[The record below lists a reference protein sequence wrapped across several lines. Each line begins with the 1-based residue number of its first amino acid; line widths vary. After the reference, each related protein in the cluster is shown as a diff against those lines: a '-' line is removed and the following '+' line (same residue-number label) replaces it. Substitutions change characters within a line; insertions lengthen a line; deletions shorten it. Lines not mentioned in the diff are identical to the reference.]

1 MKDIEK
7 LKQGIQEFVFYI
19 EKSSMRLF
27 DKLFGKK
34 AKVKEKR
41 EADSPDQAG
50 KFMPKP
56 DIPIDEKFIINFNE
70 NGGKFLYCVD
80 DKDVKS
86 NFYNILK
93 ENNWNE
99 EVCCFDENLK
109 EVFQEFDLKFTTN
122 FNADFCLLPC
132 EFLIADSG
140 SLLMTSNQIGER
152 KLADLPYNFVV
163 LAYTSQLIAT
173 PDDGLRIINYRKQN
187 LPTNISSI
195 KNFKEEATE
204 EGHFM
209 SYGSVSKNLYLLLLE
224 DL

>member
-1 MKDIEK
+1 
-7 LKQGIQEFVFYI
+7 
-19 EKSSMRLF
+19 MRLF
-27 DKLFGKK
+27 ENLFGKK
-34 AKVKEKR
+34 SKAKEERKAGAAEER
-41 EADSPDQAG
+41 G

-56 DIPIDEKFIINFNE
+56 DIPIDEKFIINFTE
-70 NGGKFLYCVD
+70 NGGKFLYCSDRREVEN
-80 DKDVKS
+80 
-86 NFYNILK
+86 NFYNILR
-93 ENNWNE
+93 ENNWKD
-99 EVCCFDENLK
+99 EVCCFDEKLENSFGGFNL
-109 EVFQEFDLKFTTN
+109 EFTTN
-122 FNADFCLLPC
+122 PDADFCLLPC

-163 LAYTSQLIAT
+163 FAYTSQLIDT

-195 KNFKEEATE
+195 KNFKEDANQ

>member
-1 MKDIEK
+1 
-7 LKQGIQEFVFYI
+7 
-19 EKSSMRLF
+19 MRLF
-27 DKLFGKK
+27 DNLFGKK
-34 AKVKEKR
+34 SKAKER
-41 EADSPDQAG
+41 QEPDSGEERG

-56 DIPIDEKFIINFNE
+56 DVPTDEKFIINFTE

-80 DKDVKS
+80 EREVKN
-86 NFYNILK
+86 NFYNILQ
-93 ENNWNE
+93 ENDWKE
-99 EVCCFDENLK
+99 EVCCFDEGIKNL
-109 EVFQEFDLKFTTN
+109 FNGFDLKFTN
-122 FNADFCLLPC
+122 NPKADFCLLPC

-140 SLLMTSNQIGER
+140 SLLMTSNQIGEKR
-152 KLADLPYNFVV
+152 LADLPYNFVV
-163 LAYTSQLIAT
+163 LAYTSQLIET
-173 PDDGLRIINYRKQN
+173 PDDGLRIINSRKQN